1 MVRMPSTYAMHD
13 LLAEVTDDLA
23 KRSITAWG
31 PAFGTSPAVKEA
43 EDTAA
48 ILRSDGAT
56 AWGTAPMEVV
66 WKAAQLLYVAVL
78 EYARAAAMLMVPPF
92 RTWAPVTEVRSAVE
106 AAGQAS
112 WLLDPKVPE
121 GRTRVGRYYTL
132 RLYAARQLEY
142 TYGRIQPEE
151 QLHEFGM
158 PPSGVEAEAGSLGL
172 VPVVNK
178 KNDCIGYEDQ
188 QMAKID
194 GLAQEIVGGNGAYSL
209 FSGAAH
215 SEFWSLLGGYQG
227 GMPSPLGISGAE
239 HEADPGSYVPVVRA
253 CLQALFKPIDYAAE
267 MFDRPALAR
276 DVSRMYRDVVGLL
289 GA

>member
-1 MVRMPSTYAMHD
+1 MPSTYAMHD

-31 PAFGTSPAVKEA
+31 PAFGTSPALKEA
-43 EDTAA
+43 EDIAA
-48 ILRSDGAT
+48 ILRSDGVT

-142 TYGRIQPEE
+142 TYGKIQPEG

-178 KNDCIGYEDQ
+178 KNDCIGYEGQ

-194 GLAQEIVGGNGAYSL
+194 GLAQEIVGGNGAYQPVLGSGSL
-209 FSGAAH
+209 GVLVTARRVPGRDA
-215 SEFWSLLGGYQG
+215 
-227 GMPSPLGISGAE
+227 SPLGVSRAE

-276 DVSRMYRDVVGLL
+276 DVSRMYRDAVGLL